1 MAVALTANAAVL
13 GAEPAET
20 ELTATEVV
28 SAHGAASL
36 NAALLTYL
44 HQLHASE
51 SGCGCGRR
59 TLMTVALAAEAAVG
73 WTGPA
78 VAEPA
83 AAAAV
88 TANSAADLE
97 ATGRHRLGLRGCRQ
111 VDKGKRRQ
119 HQDLCG

>member
-28 SAHGAASL
+28 SAHGTASL

-59 TLMTVALAAEAAVG
+59 TLMTVALAAEAAIG

-97 ATGRHRLGLRGCRQ
+97 ATGRHRLGLRGRRQ
-111 VDKGKRRQ
+111 VDKGKRCQ

>member
-1 MAVALTANAAVL
+1 MAVALTANAAVM

-28 SAHGAASL
+28 SAHGTASL

-51 SGCGCGRR
+51 SGCGCERR

-97 ATGRHRLGLRGCRQ
+97 ATGRHRLGLRGRRQ

>member
-1 MAVALTANAAVL
+1 MAVALTTNAAVL
-13 GAEPAET
+13 GAEPTET

-28 SAHGAASL
+28 NAHGAASL

-97 ATGRHRLGLRGCRQ
+97 ATGRHRLGLHGRRQ

>member
-44 HQLHASE
+44 HQLHTSE
-51 SGCGCGRR
+51 SGCGCRRR

-73 WTGPA
+73 WPGPA

-97 ATGRHRLGLRGCRQ
+97 ATGWHRLGLRGRRQ